1 MLSSPVLVLNRSY
14 FPVHVT
20 DVRRAFCLLCR
31 GVAKVVDEQYRTFD
45 FEDWTALSVAV
56 RAEEG
61 IGTVAK
67 IIRAPK
73 VILLVTYD
81 RLPKREVR
89 FSRMNVMIR
98 DNFACQYC
106 GKHFKKSEMNL
117 DHVVPRSQGG
127 KTAWENVVSSCHP
140 CNHKKG
146 GRSPKQAG
154 IHLIRLPFRPKNF
167 PFSQLM
173 SRSNIHEAWKPY
185 LNIVDFS
192 YWNVELEP

>member
-20 DVRRAFCLLCR
+20 SVRRAFCLLYR

-45 FEDWTALSVAV
+45 FQSWAALSVAV
-56 RAEEG
+56 QEEEG
-61 IGTVAK
+61 INTVEK
-67 IIRAPK
+67 IIRVPR
-73 VILLVTYD
+73 VILLTGYD

-89 FSRMNVMIR
+89 FSRMNIMIR
-98 DNFACQYC
+98 DNFTCQYC

-117 DHVVPRSQGG
+117 DHILPRSQGG
-127 KTAWENVVSSCHP
+127 KTTWENVVSSCHN

-146 GRSPKQAG
+146 GRSPQQAG
-154 IHLIRLPFRPKNF
+154 IRLIRPPFRPKSF

-173 SRSNIHEAWKPY
+173 SRSNIYEAWKPY